1 MKQEIATPPPSPP
14 PVIVAPERERDDDE
28 YEMYR
33 VSVNT
38 HQKERAHTRFRLFGV
53 PGLMNLGRIK
63 TEVVTH
69 VDRIPS
75 SIPDIKAFIMRE
87 KDAEYT
93 VPPTLT
99 DLVNI
104 SPKIST
110 AIYTLVNDRTNKP
123 GGRHYYR
130 PRNWNAEFLVK
141 WEWWESKR
149 FGRKQ
154 EKTEGY
160 IVILRGRLDA
170 PRPLPPGP
178 GPVPPPP
185 RARSPVRIIDL
196 SPKLEGRKGKIDYSA
211 VAAELVLTQQET
223 EKAINDF
230 LATFSTLYDGV
241 PVEERGAPL
250 RGIDLKEVDEMCDY
264 DSDGSS
270 DDSSSWA
277 SGSRSSLIDD

>member
-1 MKQEIATPPPSPP
+1 M
-14 PVIVAPERERDDDE
+14 ERDDDE

-33 VSVNT
+33 VSVNN

-93 VPPTLT
+93 VPPTLN

-110 AIYTLVNDRTNKP
+110 AIYTLVNDRNSKP
-123 GGRHYYR
+123 GGRPYYWH
-130 PRNWNAEFLVK
+130 RNWNAEFLVK

-160 IVILRGRLDA
+160 IVILRGRLDP
-170 PRPLPPGP
+170 PRPLAPGLMP
-178 GPVPPPP
+178 GPPPP
-185 RARSPVRIIDL
+185 RARSPVRIIDQ
-196 SPKLEGRKGKIDYSA
+196 SPKLEVRKGKIDYST

-223 EKAINDF
+223 EKVINDF

-241 PVEERGAPL
+241 PVEKRGAPL

-270 DDSSSWA
+270 DASSWA
-277 SGSRSSLIDD
+277 SGSRSSLVDD